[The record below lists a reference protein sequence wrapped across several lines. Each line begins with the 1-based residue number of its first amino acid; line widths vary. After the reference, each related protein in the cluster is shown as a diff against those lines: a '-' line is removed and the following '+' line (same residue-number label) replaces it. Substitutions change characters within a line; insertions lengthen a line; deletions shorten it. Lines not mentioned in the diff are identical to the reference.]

1 MLKPWIP
8 HHSWNGAEDV
18 GSGSDAQSRLLSMA
32 IADAAGNGLLNITDQ
47 FLLLLLAL
55 LQMLLALLF
64 LQCLQSW
71 SSMAPSEELN
81 LFFRCMFIM
90 SLMVPMHVSYESYVL
105 YALMTLVRERA
116 RATKYLYL

>member
-18 GSGSDAQSRLLSMA
+18 GSGSDAQSRLLGMA
-32 IADAAGNGLLNITDQ
+32 IADAAGNGLLAILGQ
-47 FLLLLLAL
+47 FLAL
-55 LQMLLALLF
+55 LSI
-64 LQCLQSW
+64 QCLQSW
-71 SSMAPSEELN
+71 NSMAPSEELN

-105 YALMTLVRERA
+105 YALMILVVVCVACVHMRFS
-116 RATKYLYL
+116 